1 MPATPPLTA
10 DFLSSLSPRR
20 RHHKSWTNF
29 QPLKEGLLNAKYGIG
44 AGVFQLSAV
53 STWRNDG
60 SEEFH
65 FCLFSPSACYQRLF
79 FFFFSLSL
87 AADFRPFSCPLTS
100 SSSVRSLSSGC
111 CQRGRSRRGEGVASS
126 LIHAFKRCTLDQT
139 GARAR
144 RSHGRVRFQTAR
156 PPVSNAEDGG
166 VAMKSPGILLAW
178 EIESWSFC
186 SRKTDRLAKRK
197 MESKCPRVRE
207 CVGNGQWHRAT
218 STCKAG
224 PKQLGER

>member
-79 FFFFSLSL
+79 FFFLSRWL
-87 AADFRPFSCPLTS
+87 LIFGPFHVLSHPRRPS
-100 SSSVRSLSSGC
+100 
-111 CQRGRSRRGEGVASS
+111 A
-126 LIHAFKRCTLDQT
+126 
-139 GARAR
+139 
-144 RSHGRVRFQTAR
+144 RSHPAV
-156 PPVSNAEDGG
+156 VSEGG
-166 VAMKSPGILLAW
+166 
-178 EIESWSFC
+178 
-186 SRKTDRLAKRK
+186 
-197 MESKCPRVRE
+197 
-207 CVGNGQWHRAT
+207 
-218 STCKAG
+218 AG
-224 PKQLGER
+224 GERGSLPPLYTPSNGAPWIRRAHALGAHMGACVSKRPDLPSPTQKTGEWQ

>member
-1 MPATPPLTA
+1 MPNIALGGGGCFNSA
-10 DFLSSLSPRR
+10 LSPRGETMGAR
-20 RHHKSWTNF
+20 SSIF
-29 QPLKEGLLNAKYGIG
+29 VFFPPLPVIKG
-44 AGVFQLSAV
+44 
-53 STWRNDG
+53 
-60 SEEFH
+60 
-65 FCLFSPSACYQRLF
+65 
-79 FFFFSLSL
+79 FFFFSLSP

-111 CQRGRSRRGEGVASS
+111 CQRGRSRKGEGVASS

-197 MESKCPRVRE
+197 MESKCPRIRE
-207 CVGNGQWHRAT
+207 CVGNGQ
-218 STCKAG
+218 
-224 PKQLGER
+224 